1 MEKKILLIPT
11 IYMIISAVCFGSDL
25 YFFISHEENIE
36 DLQNNN
42 GGIIFMHFLIVR
54 LLNNV
59 MSMCTYEC
67 GGFGTSRLAIVS
79 RKAKK
84 KQAVRDE

>member
-11 IYMIISAVCFGSDL
+11 IYMVISAVCFGSDL
-25 YFFISHEENIE
+25 YFFVSHEENLE

-54 LLNNV
+54 LLNTV
-59 MSMCTYEC
+59 MCIY
-67 GGFGTSRLAIVS
+67 VH
-79 RKAKK
+79 
-84 KQAVRDE
+84 VHVYV

>member
-11 IYMIISAVCFGSDL
+11 IYMVISAVCFGSDL
-25 YFFISHEENIE
+25 YFFISHEENLE

-54 LLNNV
+54 LLNTV
-59 MSMCTYEC
+59 FCIYVHVHVC
-67 GGFGTSRLAIVS
+67 V
-79 RKAKK
+79 
-84 KQAVRDE
+84 

>member
-67 GGFGTSRLAIVS
+67 GGFGTSRLTIVS
-79 RKAKK
+79 REAKK

>member
-11 IYMIISAVCFGSDL
+11 IYMVISAVCFGSDL
-25 YFFISHEENIE
+25 YFFISHEENLE

-59 MSMCTYEC
+59 MLMCTYEFMC
-67 GGFGTSRLAIVS
+67 VVGLGHT
-79 RKAKK
+79 
-84 KQAVRDE
+84 